1 MAITFTTLETTLQSK
16 INTSTDTKE
25 LLLATKAIES
35 SIGNLTVQDVIN
47 EGTTQVSAINT
58 AGTTQVS
65 AVNTAGS
72 TQVSA
77 VTTEGDTQVAR
88 ATTEGNTQVAA
99 VIAAG
104 AGYADLTG
112 AVFTG
117 GITGTTATFS
127 GNVNAQADLIV
138 SGNLTV
144 SGTTTTITST
154 TVEIE
159 DTNIVIALNATNA
172 TEANGAGI
180 TVNGASA
187 QITYVASTDTWN
199 FNKAISGSY
208 NQLHPVVVVSASTVL
223 SMNAPVTKFA
233 MTGAA
238 TFTTSALAAG
248 RVSMLLLDRSASGY
262 TPTFGAEVKWPKATV
277 PTWADGRYWLITLTC
292 YDATSILATASPYT
306 I

>member
-1 MAITFTTLETTLQSK
+1 MAINFTTLETTLQNK
-16 INTSTDTKE
+16 IDTATDTKE

-47 EGTTQVSAINT
+47 TGTTQVAAVNS
-58 AGTTQVS
+58 AGTSQISTINSTGATQVS
-65 AVNTAGS
+65 NVTA
-72 TQVSA
+72 
-77 VTTEGDTQVAR
+77 EGNTQVALVT
-88 ATTEGNTQVAA
+88 AEGNTQVAA

-104 AGYADLTG
+104 AGYAELAG

-127 GNVNAQADLIV
+127 GNVAAQADLIV

-144 SGTTTTITST
+144 SGTTTTINST

-208 NQLHPVVVVSASTVL
+208 NQLHPVVITSVSTAL
-223 SMNAPVTKFA
+223 SMNDPITKFA
-233 MTGAA
+233 MTTSA
-238 TFTTSALAAG
+238 TFTTTNLAEG

-277 PTWADGRYWLITLTC
+277 PTWADGRYWLITFTC
-292 YDATSILATASPYT
+292 YDATSILATASAYT